1 MKQMKS
7 SMKIPVLLIACFFS
21 LSLMG
26 QTFRRQPEE
35 KEGNIQIHKS
45 ALIDSLLKDHKA
57 INEKFPEI
65 EGYRVMLFFDAGN
78 NSKDSAYSVISTFE
92 EDYPEVPA
100 YLSFNPPYYRVRV
113 GNFRTELEAERFLN
127 RIRYDYPNGWVIK
140 TDIELPGLN

>member
-1 MKQMKS
+1 MNS
-7 SMKIPVLLIACFFS
+7 SMRISVLLIALLFS

-26 QTFRRQPEE
+26 QTFRQQPQE
-35 KEGNIQIHKS
+35 KEGSIQIHKS

-65 EGYRVMLFFDAGN
+65 DGYRVMLFFDAGN
-78 NSKDSAYSVISTFE
+78 NSKDSAYSVISNFE

-113 GNFRTELEAERFLN
+113 GDFRTEIEAERFLN
-127 RIRYDYPNGWVIK
+127 RIKYDYPNGWVVQ
-140 TDIELPGLN
+140 TEIELPKLD